1 MKKSLFGYKTKEVE
15 GALEAL
21 RLENEELNSKLTN
34 VLIELAEAKKD
45 AQKVKDLEEMLAD
58 FEEVKQ
64 ENQSLIEEI
73 ESVKAKAE
81 KETQDVYSAV
91 GSICSKAY
99 QDMDNVRMNVANE
112 IFEEIEKYES
122 FVDSSN
128 DSMKTEI
135 TAIRSLYTEILDK
148 LLNSTNEF
156 VNRVKV
162 IDESATELEG
172 KIEKAKDIS
181 SKLKKDV
188 NSSLKTPLS
197 QPSFDAASILA
208 SNAEV
213 KEKEEKIVEIKET
226 PRIKAIK

>member
-1 MKKSLFGYKTKEVE
+1 MKKSLFGYKAKEVDV
-15 GALEAL
+15 ALEAL
-21 RLENEELNSKLTN
+21 KVENEELNTKLTN

-45 AQKVKDLEEMLAD
+45 AQRVKELEEILAE
-58 FEEVKQ
+58 FETVKQ
-64 ENQSLIEEI
+64 ENASLLEEI
-73 ESVKAKAE
+73 ETVKANAV
-81 KETQDVYSAV
+81 KETQDIYSAV

-99 QDMDNVRMNVANE
+99 QDMDNVRANVANE

-122 FVDSSN
+122 FVDTSN

-135 TAIRSLYTEILDK
+135 TAIRALYTEILDK

-172 KIEKAKDIS
+172 KIGKAKEIS

-197 QPSFDAASILA
+197 QPTFDAASILS
-208 SNAEV
+208 SNAEA
-213 KEKEEKIVEIKET
+213 KEKEEKVVEIKET
-226 PRIKAIK
+226 PRIMAIK